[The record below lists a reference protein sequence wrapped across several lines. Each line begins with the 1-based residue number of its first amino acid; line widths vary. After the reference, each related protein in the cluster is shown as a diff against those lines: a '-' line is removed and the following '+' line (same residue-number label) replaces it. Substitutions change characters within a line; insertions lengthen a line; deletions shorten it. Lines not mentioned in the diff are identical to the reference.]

1 MTGVTSRLVAE
12 IGSVPVGRGAIVP
25 ASGDPIET
33 TCFGLHLSIPVDQL
47 SGDGKFRTFA
57 VGRSVVAFELPYQ
70 PSDYDVLLGMDVLGD
85 FHITMQGGLFI
96 MSN

>member
-25 ASGDPIET
+25 ASGDPVET
-33 TCFGLHLSIPVDQL
+33 TRFGMHLSIPVDQR
-47 SGDGKFRTFA
+47 SGDGEYRTFA
-57 VGRSVVAFELPYQ
+57 VGRSVVAFELPFQ
-70 PSDYDVLLGMDVLGD
+70 PSEFDVLLGMDVLGD